1 MFSEFYDLLSLDLEY
16 LLYFTRRVF
25 QIVLKLW
32 LSNTTDEFSSE
43 DRDAG
48 FEYRKERFILLCVV
62 LFQL

>member
-1 MFSEFYDLLSLDLEY
+1 MFSEFSDLLSLDLEY
-16 LLYFTRRVF
+16 LLYFTRRDF

>member
-32 LSNTTDEFSSE
+32 LSNTTNEFSSE

>member
-1 MFSEFYDLLSLDLEY
+1 MFSEFCDLLSLDLEY
-16 LLYFTRRVF
+16 LLYFTRRDF

>member
-16 LLYFTRRVF
+16 LLYFTRRDF

-32 LSNTTDEFSSE
+32 LSNTTNEFSSE

>member
-16 LLYFTRRVF
+16 LLYFTRRDF

>member
-1 MFSEFYDLLSLDLEY
+1 MFSEFCDLLSLDLEY